1 MAADKTDGGEDNRQQ
16 GKEDDLD
23 NYEIV
28 VDDDVE
34 GQQADDDAE
43 GEGEGEERR
52 GKSGGDD
59 RGEGKGKGK
68 SSDEDDP
75 SLTPEQRE
83 KRKKR
88 REEREL
94 RKQRREEE
102 RAELEELRAEVKALK
117 NGQQVADRRSMTQE
131 YRRIESALG
140 EAKGQMDEAKKL
152 VEEAKKAE
160 NWGAHAEALEAFFD
174 SRDRVT
180 RLTGMR
186 DQYVQRARDAEA
198 QANQP
203 SPEVERRAREWRS
216 KNDWYDPNMRNEDSR
231 IAAAIDAQL
240 VEDGFDPGTARYWN
254 ELNKRLA
261 VRLPHRV
268 KGKQEAA
275 DLDDDIDDE
284 GSPTSGSGR
293 ERVPAGKKVFHISK
307 ARLEALREAG
317 VDTSNKKEM
326 APYIKRFQ
334 QYDRE
339 NAKRGN

>member
-1 MAADKTDGGEDNRQQ
+1 MAKTEDGEGRQQ
-16 GKEDDLD
+16 GQEDELD

-28 VDDDVE
+28 VDDDEE
-34 GQQADDDAE
+34 GQQADASGNEDA
-43 GEGEGEERR
+43 GEERR
-52 GKSGGDD
+52 GKSGGEDRDD
-59 RGEGKGKGK
+59 EEDKGKGK
-68 SSDEDDP
+68 SDDDDP
-75 SLTPEQRE
+75 NLTPEQRE

-88 REEREL
+88 RQEREL

-117 NGQQVADRRSMTQE
+117 NGQQVADRRATTQE
-131 YRRIESALG
+131 YRRIEAALN
-140 EAKGQMDEAKKL
+140 EAKAQQDEAKKL
-152 VEEAKKAE
+152 VDEAKKAE

-186 DQYVQRARDAEA
+186 DQYVARARQAEE
-198 QANQP
+198 QASQP

-216 KNDWYDPNMRNEDSR
+216 KNDWYDVNMRNEDSR

-240 VEDGFDPGTARYWN
+240 VDDGFDPATARYWT

-261 VRLPHRV
+261 ARLPHRV
-268 KGKQEAA
+268 KGKQQAEE
-275 DLDDDIDDE
+275 LDDDLEDE

-293 ERVPAGKKVFHISK
+293 ERVPSGKKVFHISK

-334 QYDRE
+334 QYDRDQ
-339 NAKRGN
+339 AKRGN